1 MNAATGLDRYLAELE
16 RRLGGLETAP
26 AIVDEVRDHLLEAVR
41 AHTTH
46 GLGDSTAVERALDEF
61 GAPRRVAAEF
71 LAVRCHRESSRLQ
84 RDSCRLGL
92 LFSFPGFAAWL
103 FVPALA
109 TGTLRPDHMPALTA
123 AEWAGRLSV
132 AGLIAAVLLARV
144 PSHRLTGRWLV
155 PLLATVT
162 VLGWFTTLDSFVY
175 TGFFA
180 ERVAAA
186 LGAAPA
192 LPSALVAAGLGGVTS
207 WLVIRPQRVT
217 ALLGNALRAR

>member
-1 MNAATGLDRYLAELE
+1 VNAAAGLDRYLAELE

-26 AIVDEVRDHLLEAVR
+26 DIVDEARDHLLEAVR
-41 AHTTH
+41 AHTTR
-46 GLGDSTAVERALDEF
+46 GLDDGAALERALDGF

-71 LAVRCHRESSRLQ
+71 LAARCHRESSGLR
-84 RDSCRLGL
+84 RDCCRLGL
-92 LFSFPGFAAWL
+92 LFSLPGFAAWL
-103 FVPALA
+103 LVPALA
-109 TGTLRPDHMPALTA
+109 RGTLRPDHMPWLTA
-123 AEWAGRLSV
+123 AEWAGCLSV
-132 AGLIAAVLLARV
+132 AALVAAVLLARV
-144 PSHRLTGRWLV
+144 PSDRLTGRWLL
-155 PLLATVT
+155 PLLAAVT
-162 VLGWFTTLDSFVY
+162 AVGWFTTLDCFVY

-192 LPSALVAAGLGGVTS
+192 LPAALAAAGLGGVTS